1 MRGADDGSD
10 MWKHIYLVG
19 AILSQA
25 FGLAG
30 LICLMPMIML
40 ALVIVLIAWPMLQV
54 VETIESSVFSTYEKE
69 LNYTNCTSLVYFGIL
84 L

>member
-1 MRGADDGSD
+1 MRGADDESTL
-10 MWKHIYLVG
+10 WQHLYLVG

-25 FGLAG
+25 FALAG

-54 VETIESSVFSTYEKE
+54 VETIESTVFSTYEKE